1 MIQIYSTPRPS
12 RPSLWYLVCSFL
24 FGFAGYISVKHV
36 PALMEHFRPSNDAL
50 LPLPFISIEQ
60 AAWWPTYVSFFLF
73 LCFLISA
80 FRVEAHSPAAI
91 KLVSLALIIF
101 LLICI
106 AQLLFALAVA
116 EGML

>member
-1 MIQIYSTPRPS
+1 MIQLYSTPRPS
-12 RPSLWYLVCSFL
+12 RPSLWYLVCSLL

-36 PALMEHFRPSNDAL
+36 PRLMEHFRPSDGGL
-50 LPLPFISIEQ
+50 LPGPFISIKL
-60 AAWWPTYVSFFLF
+60 AAWWPVYLSLFLF

-80 FRVEAHSPAAI
+80 FRIEAHSPAAM

-101 LLICI
+101 LLLCV

-116 EGML
+116 GGML